1 MTLEA
6 EGVLVGAL
14 DALQGAIE
22 QRLVDRTQVAR
33 QAAFVHSETVV
44 LAGDH
49 HHTAVEILYRVVG
62 TVVAMTHFQG
72 LGAGGQSQQL
82 VAEADAEYRNIG
94 FQNVLDRL
102 DRVVARLGIART
114 VGEKHAIR
122 IERQHVAG
130 RSLCRHH
137 GQAAATLDQHAQ
149 DVQLHAVVV
158 GDHVVRQ
165 LAGRDFRMAV
175 GLQVPGAFAPL
186 VALGAADHLG
196 QIHALEAREAA
207 SQLQCF
213 LLGGVVTDQ
222 DAAILRTLFAQDA
235 GQAASIDTGDGDGAV
250 GFQVLVQRLLVA
262 PVAGNQRQVA
272 NDQASG
278 PDAVG
283 LGIFRGGTGI
293 ADVRVSQGND
303 LLGIGWIGKDF
314 LIAGH
319 GGVEHHLSDRLAIGP
334 DGIAAKNAAVSKG
347 QNGRFGGWL
356 SQEDLRLDQGLKQ
369 TQVVKKRDDV

>member
-1 MTLEA
+1 M
-6 EGVLVGAL
+6 
-14 DALQGAIE
+14 
-22 QRLVDRTQVAR
+22 
-33 QAAFVHSETVV
+33 V

-49 HHTAVEILYRVVG
+49 HHARVEILYRVVG

-72 LGAGGQSQQL
+72 LGAGGQGQQL
-82 VAEADAEYRNIG
+82 VAETDAEYRNIG
-94 FQNVLDRL
+94 FQDFLDRL

-114 VGEKHAIR
+114 VGEEHAIR
-122 IERQHVAG
+122 IERQHVTG
-130 RSLCRHH
+130 RSLCRYH
-137 GQAAATLDQHAQ
+137 GQAAATGNQHTQ
-149 DVQLHAVVV
+149 NVQLDAVVI
-158 GDHVVRQ
+158 GNHVVWQ
-165 LAGRDFRMAV
+165 LGSSDFRVAV
-175 GLQVPGAFAPL
+175 VFQIPHAGAPFVWL
-186 VALGAADHLG
+186 VAGDFLG
-196 QIHALEAREAA
+196 QIHALEAGEAA
-207 SQLQCF
+207 RQFQGLF
-213 LLGGVVTDQ
+213 FGGVVTHQ
-222 DAAILRTLFAQDA
+222 NAAILRAFLTQDA
-235 GQAASIDTGDGDGAV
+235 GQATGIDTGDGDGAI
-250 GFQVLVQRLLVA
+250 FLQVLIERLLVA

-272 NDQASG
+272 NDQTSG

-283 LGIFRGGTGI
+283 LGIFRRGAGV